1 MAASFL
7 QLGGLFIN
15 PEHIVYV
22 DFSEASTALLI
33 LRSLDKEAYGRQ
45 FMASE
50 EIRFPSDSEEYHLLR
65 LWLEMNSLQLMPLKE
80 EKLKEGKH
88 E

>member
-1 MAASFL
+1 MVAAFL
-7 QLGGLFIN
+7 QLGELFIN

-22 DFSEASTALLI
+22 DFSDASTVLLI

-50 EIRFPSDSEEYHLLR
+50 EIRFTSDSQEYYILR
-65 LWLEMNSLQLMPLKE
+65 LWLEANSLQLMPLKE
-80 EKLKEGKH
+80 EKRKA
-88 E
+88 